1 MNNRKLRVLITG
13 ASSGIGRAL
22 AVEYGRMS
30 ADVLLLARN
39 EEQLNIT
46 KEMLESKGGRGYV
59 QVCDVTIQENMNSAV
74 EFSVKTFGGI
84 DIAILNAGI
93 GGNENIDGMNIDKFK
108 NIFDVNV
115 FGIANGVTAVLP
127 LMKKQGYGKIVGI
140 GTLAD
145 ARGIPGSSAYSSSK
159 AAMSNFLESARIE
172 LKKFGIKVITVKPG
186 FVKSGI
192 TTKNEFY
199 MPMLMEADKA
209 AKIIIKGIDK
219 NKSTIKFPK
228 LIILG
233 SFIGKLLPSSL
244 FDWIMIRFKKS
255 YIQKKP

>member
-1 MNNRKLRVLITG
+1 MISEKQRVLITG

-22 AVEYGRMS
+22 SVEYGRRG

-39 EEQLNIT
+39 EEQLYIT
-46 KEMLESKGGRGYV
+46 KEMLESKGGSGFV
-59 QVCDVTIQENMNSAV
+59 KVCDVTIQENMNSAV
-74 EFSVKTFGGI
+74 EFALKTFGGI

-93 GGNENIDGMNIDKFK
+93 GGSENIDGMNIDTFK
-108 NIFDVNV
+108 YMYEVNI
-115 FGIANGVTAVLP
+115 FGIAYGVTAVLP
-127 LMKKQGYGKIVGI
+127 LMKKQGSGKIVGI

-145 ARGIPGSSAYSSSK
+145 ARGLPGSSAYSSSK

-186 FVKSGI
+186 FIKSNL
-192 TTKNEFY
+192 TDKNDFY

-209 AKIIIKGIDK
+209 AKIIVKGIKK

-228 LIILG
+228 TIILG
-233 SFIGKLLPSSL
+233 SFIAKVLPVPL
-244 FDWIMIRFKKS
+244 FDWLITYFKNK
-255 YIQKKP
+255 KKP